1 MLKPLLLTLALAAT
15 LPAAAAAE
23 LRVAIAGRPDLVL
36 DLPEGWRYQLTR
48 SGADATQSLLL
59 ESPKAGDFRVQ
70 IVASAS
76 APGTKPPTA
85 TAIAA
90 ELRHR
95 VQAEADAEAP
105 KASEPKLSLFD
116 LDASGKS
123 GYFFSATEKSPGAE
137 GYENLT
143 QGALGLD
150 ELRIDF
156 TIWSHGDPKAA
167 TDAALQ
173 MLRSVRRA
181 PAATVGGK
189 ASG

>member
-36 DLPEGWRYQLTR
+36 DLPEGWRHQLTR
-48 SGADATQSLLL
+48 PGADAAPTLLL
-59 ESPKAGDFRVQ
+59 ESPKAGDFRVE

-85 TAIAA
+85 AATAA
-90 ELRHR
+90 ELRRR

-105 KASEPKLSLFD
+105 KAGEPKPVLLD

-123 GYFFSATEKSPGAE
+123 GYFFSATEKSPGAD
-137 GYENLT
+137 GYEHLT
-143 QGALGLD
+143 QGALGID

-156 TIWSHGDPKAA
+156 TIRSHGDPKAA

-181 PAATVGGK
+181 PAAAGGK
-189 ASG
+189 STG